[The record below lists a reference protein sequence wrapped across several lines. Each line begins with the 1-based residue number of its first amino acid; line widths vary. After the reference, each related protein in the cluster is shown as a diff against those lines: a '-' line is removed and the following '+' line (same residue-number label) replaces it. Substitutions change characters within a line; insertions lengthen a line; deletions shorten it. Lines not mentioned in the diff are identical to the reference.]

1 MLVHADLS
9 NCLRRELD
17 QAGWE
22 VLREQANR
30 EIKKSRCTAEK
41 IIEVRK
47 QPRAGRKLSEWSRE
61 QGVSMASTCARKS
74 KYAGLAVSQLK
85 RLKWQEPG

>member
-1 MLVHADLS
+1 M
-9 NCLRRELD
+9 
-17 QAGWE
+17 
-22 VLREQANR
+22 
-30 EIKKSRCTAEK
+30 KKSRCTEEK

-61 QGVSMASTCARKS
+61 QRVLMAGICTRKS

>member
-17 QAGWE
+17 QAGLE

-30 EIKKSRCTAEK
+30 EMKKNRCTAEK
-41 IIEVRK
+41 IIEVRR
-47 QPRAGRKLSEWSRE
+47 QPRAGRKVGELSRE
-61 QGVSMASTCARKS
+61 QSVSTVSTCARKS